1 VTDADSSF
9 ELLEF
14 EQVQAGSRTVLLRL
28 AARPSETV
36 TIDRLVLIVHAD
48 GDPVRL
54 TPLPAP
60 PGPADVFRAAFA
72 TAPELLA
79 DGTTYTLELADG
91 SLVALPAPRP
101 RSSTRRP
108 LAPPVPERPDAPRL
122 AEAEQRAA
130 SRRLAIVE
138 LQRRLS
144 AEHSRRS
151 AAEAEARTA
160 RAAATAEAARHVELQ
175 SRLAEI
181 ESDSERLR
189 AALDEANHSAAA
201 EAEAARSEL
210 AEREARLQRAT
221 GELEARLRSASE
233 ELEAVRAGHAQE
245 LEGAAAS
252 AEELR
257 TRLIE
262 LELRLEDE
270 QARLEAAESDV
281 RVGQEQF
288 AGVEAE
294 LAGVRAA
301 AAEVAAALA
310 DRTTEVELLREAAIA
325 RERELEEQ
333 LAAQRRAFE
342 SADEP
347 VTEPEPGDP
356 PETLASLADALLAGA
371 AEIELLRIASAE
383 RPAEVVTT
391 VAEPDHS
398 TELADAERRLG
409 EAQREIADGQRQLAD
424 AREQLAAE
432 RIEKSDLQER
442 LDQSIAARDLPPAV
456 EASERELIE
465 LRGAVERAQ
474 NRARLHRQHSSSLE
488 VELTEAKQEL
498 TELRRQVAAVTSTGE
513 VAPVEEVEALR
524 EQVAYGEA
532 VAADL
537 EWQLD
542 EARVTEE
549 AAEAALE
556 LRAAEIELLAFALR
570 ELSTPTAGD
579 QA

>member
-14 EQVQAGSRTVLLRL
+14 EQVQAGARTALLRL

-36 TIDRLVLIVHAD
+36 TLDRLALVVHAD

-91 SLVALPAPRP
+91 SLVALPAPVP
-101 RSSTRRP
+101 RSSARRP

-144 AEHSRRS
+144 AEHARRS

-175 SRLAEI
+175 SRLTEI

-189 AALDEANHSAAA
+189 AALDEANRTAAA
-201 EAEAARSEL
+201 GAEAARGEI
-210 AEREARLQRAT
+210 AEREARLQA
-221 GELEARLRSASE
+221 ASE

-245 LEGAAAS
+245 LDGAAAS

-281 RVGQEQF
+281 HVGREQF

-301 AAEVAAALA
+301 AEEVASALA

-333 LAAQRRAFE
+333 IVAQRQAFE
-342 SADEP
+342 AAVPTPVEP
-347 VTEPEPGDP
+347 SPEMGEP
-356 PETLASLADALLAGA
+356 PETLASFADALLAGA
-371 AEIELLRIASAE
+371 AEIELLRVASA
-383 RPAEVVTT
+383 RNHD
-391 VAEPDHS
+391 VADVAKH
-398 TELADAERRLG
+398 ELDDLQRGLD

-424 AREQLAAE
+424 AREQLAAA
-432 RIEKSDLQER
+432 RTEKSELQER
-442 LDQSIAARDLPPAV
+442 LDQSIAARNLPPAA
-456 EASERELIE
+456 EASERELVE

-488 VELTEAKQEL
+488 IELTEAKQEL

-513 VAPVEEVEALR
+513 AAPVEEVEALR

-549 AAEAALE
+549 AAAAALE
-556 LRAAEIELLAFALR
+556 LRAAEVELLAFALR
-570 ELSTPTAGD
+570 ELSAPAGD
-579 QA
+579 QV